1 MEKANAPAMSAPIQ
15 LHAIPPIGI
24 FKHVDADIR
33 RRLVQAGE
41 FKVVPAHTPLATQ
54 GEPHSEMSLIIS
66 GKVGIYAH
74 ANAQTVQLAELG
86 AGQTVGEMAVID
98 PHPASADVVVLE
110 RAELWAVS
118 REKFE
123 RFLQSDCAAGY
134 ELMHL
139 LAKELCHR
147 LRMNSETMLRQA
159 EQLKDSF
166 LDRDY

>member
-1 MEKANAPAMSAPIQ
+1 MSAPIQ

-110 RAELWAVS
+110 SSGRMTGDIVH
-118 REKFE
+118 RT
-123 RFLQSDCAAGY
+123 
-134 ELMHL
+134 
-139 LAKELCHR
+139 LAIEEGAYLEGSCR
-147 LRMNSETMLRQA
+147 P
-159 EQLKDSF
+159 
-166 LDRDY
+166 LDQNPAPIISVDPQFADYITEA